1 MQTNE
6 TPITAVLNPIFD
18 VITEDRQKIKA
29 LEKENEQ
36 LRAENEELAKLA
48 KEYIKKCD
56 ELSAENKRLIRDKL
70 TIRPPISPCTL

>member
-36 LRAENEELAKLA
+36 LRAENHKLLELAN
-48 KEYIKKCD
+48 EYIQKCD
-56 ELSAENKRLIRDKL
+56 ELTGQNAHKR
-70 TIRPPISPCTL
+70 TL

>member
-36 LRAENEELAKLA
+36 LRAENHKLLELAN
-48 KEYIKKCD
+48 EYIQKCD
-56 ELSAENKRLIRDKL
+56 ELTAKNAHNR
-70 TIRPPISPCTL
+70 TL